1 MPTFDKDQV
10 PLFARE
16 GLFRQKL
23 NQLRNTGN
31 LNQSAKPQPQ
41 ADAQSRFREL
51 EQGSYLSNV
60 QSSTYTGKGDQ
71 QEAER
76 IALLDSVTEL
86 YNRNTVMRIL
96 RDELKRTKRYKHSLG
111 LLVIKVDEMAKI
123 GKSFGQNTVDSVL
136 KGTANFIMSKV
147 RDVDIPARYDT
158 DTFLVICPETDPKGV
173 SVLAE
178 RIRAKI
184 MLERVSDVG
193 QNWHVTV
200 SQGIAGYPGN
210 AQKADE
216 LVEAAVNAAKK
227 ASESGGNQTVTASIE
242 AEA

>member
-31 LNQSAKPQPQ
+31 IPTPKSQPS
-41 ADAQSRFREL
+41 DAQSRYREL
-51 EQGSYLSNV
+51 EQESYLSNV
-60 QSSTYTGKGDQ
+60 QSSYGKGDQ

-76 IALLDSVTEL
+76 VALLDPVTEL
-86 YNRNTVMRIL
+86 YNRNTVSRIV
-96 RDELKRTKRYKHSLG
+96 RDELKRAKRYKHAMG
-111 LLVIKVDEMAKI
+111 LLVVEIDEFAKI
-123 GKSFGQNTVDSVL
+123 SKTFGQNTIESIL
-136 KGTANFIMSKV
+136 KGTANFIMTKI
-147 RDVDIPARYDT
+147 RDVDIPSRFDVN
-158 DTFLVICPETDPKGV
+158 TFLVLCPETDPKGV

-178 RIRAKI
+178 RIRSKI

-200 SQGIAGYPGN
+200 SLGIAGYPGN
-210 AQKADE
+210 ALKADE
-216 LVEAAVNAAKK
+216 LIESAVQAARK
-227 ASESGGNQTVTASIE
+227 ASQNGGNQIVTAANE
-242 AEA
+242 

>member
-31 LNQSAKPQPQ
+31 VNQTAKPQTQ
-41 ADAQSRFREL
+41 ADATSRFREL
-51 EQGSYLSNV
+51 EQGTYLSNV
-60 QSSTYTGKGDQ
+60 QSSASKGDQ
-71 QEAER
+71 QDAER
-76 IALLDSVTEL
+76 IALLDSATEL

-111 LLVIKVDEMAKI
+111 ILVIKVDEMAKVT
-123 GKSFGQNTVDSVL
+123 KTHGQGTADSVL

-158 DTFLVICPETDPKGV
+158 DLFLVICPETDPKGV

-178 RIRAKI
+178 RIRSKI

-200 SQGIAGYPGN
+200 SQGISGYPGSGL
-210 AQKADE
+210 KAED
-216 LVEAAVNAAKK
+216 LVEAAISAATK
-227 ASESGGNQTVTASIE
+227 ANESGGNQTVTAKVE
-242 AEA
+242 A